1 MNQDDIT
8 DEDRQIER
16 LLVHKKIIGWL
27 IAELKKQGIEA
38 KRTTNNS
45 PKGDI
50 LIINKEDAIR
60 VKEILRDLQQELNN

>member
-1 MNQDDIT
+1 MT

-38 KRTTNNS
+38 KITTNNS

-50 LIINKEDAIR
+50 LIVNKEDAFR
-60 VKEILRDLQQELNN
+60 VKKILRNLQAKFNNQ

>member
-1 MNQDDIT
+1 MT

-38 KRTTNNS
+38 RRTTNNS

-50 LIINKEDAIR
+50 LIVNNEDAIR
-60 VKEILRDLQQELNN
+60 VKEILRSLHEEFNN

>member
-1 MNQDDIT
+1 MT

-27 IAELKKQGIEA
+27 IVELKKQGIEA
-38 KRTTNNS
+38 RRTTNNS

-50 LIINKEDAIR
+50 LIVNNEDAIR
-60 VKEILRDLQQELNN
+60 VKKILRSLHAELNN